1 MVGRK
6 DLGLRTAVTTRVPN
20 EEAVTSLLS
29 SRTVLPK
36 SKAKIA
42 VAAENIQWGRQTSS
56 ATRLHLRLGVI
67 LNQRRRM
74 GSVARIGVGNMAM
87 VEGDFP

>member
-1 MVGRK
+1 MDGRR
-6 DLGLRTAVTTRVPN
+6 DLGLRTAVITWEPH

-29 SRTVLPK
+29 SRIVLLK
-36 SKAKIA
+36 SKVKIV
-42 VAAENIQWGRQTSS
+42 VAAENIQWGRQMSS
-56 ATRLHLRLGVI
+56 ATRRHLRLGVI

-87 VEGDFP
+87 VEGGFP